1 MPLQIRRGTEAE
13 RLVLAT
19 APVEGEL
26 IWITD
31 DQKLYIGD
39 GATLA
44 KNLTPVTGY
53 NDSDAVDATAAAL
66 LAGTHTNIAFT
77 YAGGAINAEV
87 EFTDFDGVVKAAAF
101 NGSVVADD
109 STELV
114 NAVDGTFNLD
124 GTIKG
129 HIVPDADEAYDI
141 GSASYKFKDLYLS
154 GSSIKLGNAEITSS
168 GNAIVLPEGSF
179 ILGGYNSSIV
189 ADDSSVIVNTA
200 TKAITGTF
208 TGDLTGSVFG
218 DDSSVLVD
226 AVDNTLS
233 GTRVTTTNLDFT
245 ADIGDGFIT
254 VNPGSY
260 LNIGFTDST
269 ANPVIH
275 RYNPD
280 PGIIERIYGIADG
293 NSAPESSVN
302 ISRGT
307 LNTPASVQTGDLL
320 FAQYISGY
328 ESTSADF
335 IPSTAIV
342 HYSDSNVAVA
352 AGQVPGGIALVT
364 IPDGDPDNT
373 SNAFTVD
380 STGAVSINRDLTQA
394 RATLDIGGAMALEVL
409 TAAPSTPV
417 DGMIAIA
424 DGATWDPS
432 GGNPTK
438 KQMVVWFGAWVQI
451 AIQP

>member
-87 EFTDFDGVVKAAAF
+87 EFADFDGVVKAAAF

-154 GSSIKLGNAEITSS
+154 GSSIKLGGAEITSS
-168 GNAIVLPEGSF
+168 GNAIVLPEGSY

-218 DDSSVLVD
+218 DDSTTLVD
-226 AVDNTLS
+226 SVNSLLVGNLTGDVDNNT
-233 GTRVTTTNLDFT
+233 VTTRNINSSVVVLEGENDLGTLAGIIINTDGDFNDDYDLFTINASSAT
-245 ADIGDGFIT
+245 ADG
-254 VNPGSY
+254 
-260 LNIGFTDST
+260 
-269 ANPVIH
+269 
-275 RYNPD
+275 
-280 PGIIERIYGIADG
+280 PGIFYNR
-293 NSAPESSVN
+293 
-302 ISRGT
+302 SRGT
-307 LNTPASVQTGDLL
+307 PTARTASVTGDNIMTWFFIGYDTDDNPQLS
-320 FAQYISGY
+320 ASVTSKVSGTVG
-328 ESTSADF
+328 SGA
-335 IPSTAIV
+335 
-342 HYSDSNVAVA
+342 
-352 AGQVPGGIALVT
+352 VPGKLEFATANSSGNIVTALT
-364 IPDGDPDNT
+364 IDENQK
-373 SNAFTVD
+373 
-380 STGAVSINRDLTQA
+380 LTFSDVNEIQ
-394 RATLDIGGAMALEVL
+394 
-409 TAAPSTPV
+409 
-417 DGMIAIA
+417 
-424 DGATWDPS
+424 S
-432 GGNPTK
+432 GGNSGEVDLTTSTVAASFLK
-438 KQMVVWFGAWVQI
+438 VNVGGVDY
-451 AIQP
+451 AIPLHAINP